1 MSKNLEILKG
11 MDFTNLNDEGLKKLL
26 VEKFSKNINKEI
38 IPGESYIP
46 VSGKVI
52 DEEDVLWG
60 IESMMDA
67 WLTAG
72 RFSIKLERELAR
84 YFGSRFS
91 FLVNSGSS
99 ANLLAFYALT
109 SPKLL
114 DRAIKSG
121 DEIITVAAGFPTTI
135 NPMIQFGCIPVFV
148 DVDIPTYNIKVE
160 DIEKAITPKTKAI
173 MLAHA
178 LGNPF
183 NLSIVMAIAKKYNLW
198 VVEDD
203 CDSLG
208 ATYEGKKTGT
218 FGDLATLSFYPAHHI
233 TMGEGGAVL
242 VNNASLKK
250 ITESFRDWGRDCW
263 CPPGKDNT
271 CGERY
276 CQKLGDLP
284 DGYDHKYTYSHIGFN
299 LKVTDMQAAVGLSQ
313 LTKADYFV
321 ARRKENHT
329 ILTEMFKE
337 FEEHFILP
345 VATEN
350 SEPSWF
356 GFMLTV
362 REGSPIDRNKFV
374 EYLEQNKIGTRLF
387 FGGNLLKQ
395 PAYYN
400 LNYRKIDD
408 LKNTDLLMNNSFWL
422 GVWPGLNQIHYDYI
436 INTVRK
442 YITEL
447 K

>member
-1 MSKNLEILKG
+1 MSKNIEILKG
-11 MDFTNLNDEGLKKLL
+11 IDFTNLNDEGLKKLL
-26 VEKFSKNINKEI
+26 VDKFSKNINKAI

-72 RFSIKLERELAR
+72 RFSVKLERELAR

-91 FLVNSGSS
+91 LLVNSGSS

-148 DVDIPTYNIKVE
+148 DVDIPSYNIKVE

-183 NLSIVMAIAKKYNLW
+183 NLNVVMAIAKKYNLW

-313 LTKADYFV
+313 LTKADHFV
-321 ARRKENHT
+321 ARRKENHA
-329 ILTEMFKE
+329 ILSKMFKE

-395 PAYYN
+395 PAYNN

-422 GVWPGLNQIHYDYI
+422 GVWPGLNQVHYDYI
-436 INTVRK
+436 IDTVRK
-442 YITEL
+442 YISTL
-447 K
+447 